1 MSGLQS
7 LMAPA
12 SVAVV
17 GASSDPGRIGGRPI
31 DWMRRA
37 GFAGAIYPVNPGRE
51 EVQGLRAYPSVAA
64 LPEAPEAAIVA
75 VP

>member
-1 MSGLQS
+1 MLDADAGLRA

-31 DWMRRA
+31 DWMCRA
-37 GFAGAIYPVNPGRE
+37 GFQGAIYPVNPTR
-51 EVQGLRAYPSVAA
+51 
-64 LPEAPEAAIVA
+64 
-75 VP
+75 